1 MLQNVDSN
9 QEALAALAADSLK
22 EQTERRNSA
31 LSNGQGGHRIQLI
44 EFRLG
49 SEFYAL
55 SIDDVKEVVLTPSVA
70 RVPQAPYYVMGVANI
85 RGTIITIVDLEK
97 RIEVQRQSSKE
108 ALEYRYTLVLE
119 LDGYK
124 VGILVDQV
132 PNTLNVTE
140 DDINLADET
149 MNAHLSDN
157 SGNYLK
163 GIVKSDDRMIFM
175 LDIKSL
181 IK

>member
-1 MLQNVDSN
+1 MMQGIDTSPDPM
-9 QEALAALAADSLK
+9 AAIAAEGLK
-22 EQTERRNSA
+22 RSTERNIGT
-31 LSNGQGGHRIQLI
+31 LSYGQAGNRIQLI

-49 SEFYAL
+49 SEYYAL

-70 RVPQAPYYVMGVANI
+70 RVPQAPFFVMGVANI
-85 RGTIITIVDLEK
+85 RGTIITIIDLEK
-97 RIEVQRQSSKE
+97 RIEVQRQSGKE

-119 LDGYK
+119 IDGFK

-140 DDINLADET
+140 EDINLADET
-149 MNAHLSDN
+149 MNAHLSDS

-175 LDIKSL
+175 LDIKNL
-181 IK
+181 IN